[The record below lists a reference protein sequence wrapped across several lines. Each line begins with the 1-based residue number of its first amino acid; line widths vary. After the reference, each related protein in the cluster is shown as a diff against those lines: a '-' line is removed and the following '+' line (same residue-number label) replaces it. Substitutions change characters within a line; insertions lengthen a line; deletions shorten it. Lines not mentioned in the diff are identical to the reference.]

1 MPFERHGSEP
11 LDAVVNVRL
20 TTAEKAR
27 VCEDASVAGLTVS
40 ALSRRRMLS
49 RRVVADVDAAM
60 IRELRRVAGLLKHLH
75 VDSGGAYSDQT
86 AGALRGVTAAIERLS
101 GADRDR

>member
-11 LDAVVNVRL
+11 LHSVVNVRL
-20 TTAEKAR
+20 TAAEKAR
-27 VCEDASVAGLTVS
+27 VSEDAATAGLTVS
-40 ALSRRRMLS
+40 ALSRRRLLG

-75 VDSGGAYSDQT
+75 LDSGGAYSDQT
-86 AGALRGVTAAIERLS
+86 ATALQSVTAAIERL
-101 GADRDR
+101 GTDRRDR